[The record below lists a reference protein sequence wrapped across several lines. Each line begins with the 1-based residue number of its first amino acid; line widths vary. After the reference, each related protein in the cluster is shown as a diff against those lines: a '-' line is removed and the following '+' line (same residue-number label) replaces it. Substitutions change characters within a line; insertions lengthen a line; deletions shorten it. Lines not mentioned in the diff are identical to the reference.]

1 MLYIFKSS
9 AAGNLI
15 MLEPNGDRVLEIIG
29 KDRGSKG
36 IILPEQ
42 MPAAVAA
49 LESAMVQD
57 EPPAGVSAGT
67 STGTSANPTKKS
79 GDAWKQ
85 SDAVSLRQRVTPFIE
100 MLKRCHAA
108 KKEIVWG
115 V

>member
-1 MLYIFKSS
+1 MLYIFKSA

-42 MPAAVAA
+42 MAAAVVA
-49 LESAMVQD
+49 LESAVVQD
-57 EPPAGVSAGT
+57 EAPAAT
-67 STGTSANPTKKS
+67 TANPNKKS
-79 GDAWKQ
+79 GDGWQ
-85 SDAVSLRQRVTPFIE
+85 PSEAVSLRQRVAPFIE

>member
-49 LESAMVQD
+49 LESAMVLD
-57 EPPAGVSAGT
+57 EPPAGSSAGT
-67 STGTSANPTKKS
+67 PANPSKKS

-85 SDAVSLRQRVTPFIE
+85 SDAVSLRQRVAPFIE

>member
-29 KDRGSKG
+29 KGRGSKG

-49 LESAMVQD
+49 LENAIVQD
-57 EPPAGVSAGT
+57 EPPAGMTTDPS
-67 STGTSANPTKKS
+67 KKS
-79 GDAWKQ
+79 SDAWKQ
-85 SDAVSLRQRVTPFIE
+85 SDAVTLRQRVAPFIE
-100 MLKRCHAA
+100 MLKRCQAA